1 MQPISI
7 NINVKSQ
14 DIPTL
19 ICTDYSK
26 ENQFTDYIAGMA
38 ESLAQSLDVQ
48 EFLHKPSRVDELR
61 RKLWQAHPS
70 V

>member
-1 MQPISI
+1 MQPVTI

-19 ICTDYSK
+19 ICTDYSR

-38 ESLAQSLDVQ
+38 ETLAQSLNVE
-48 EFLHKPSRVDELR
+48 EFLYSPNRVDELR
-61 RKLWQAHPS
+61 RKLWKDHPS
-70 V
+70 L